1 MGAKKGPQGW
11 TQRTP
16 CAERDVA
23 SQGSGTGR
31 QTDRRTNRRA
41 GLLER
46 QQLMEG
52 WAAGRLRGA
61 PRCDPH

>member
-11 TQRTP
+11 TPCTP
-16 CAERDVA
+16 RAERDVA

-31 QTDRRTNRRA
+31 QTDGRTDRRA

-46 QQLMEG
+46 QQLMG
-52 WAAGRLRGA
+52 GVGCRPAAWHSGM
-61 PRCDPH
+61 